1 VLISGGVRRWEASL
15 ELRIPITPD
24 IGLAAFLDAGDVTR
38 QLYFRFDHPQI
49 AVGGGLRLHTF
60 IGTIRLDVAGRPDA
74 LQVFGVSSLPP
85 VCANNDQVDCRPSPV
100 VFDWFGA
107 VGFPGAVHITLG
119 EAF

>member
-1 VLISGGVRRWEASL
+1 
-15 ELRIPITPD
+15 
-24 IGLAAFLDAGDVTR
+24 
-38 QLYFRFDHPQI
+38 
-49 AVGGGLRLHTF
+49 
-60 IGTIRLDVAGRPDA
+60 
-74 LQVFGVSSLPP
+74 